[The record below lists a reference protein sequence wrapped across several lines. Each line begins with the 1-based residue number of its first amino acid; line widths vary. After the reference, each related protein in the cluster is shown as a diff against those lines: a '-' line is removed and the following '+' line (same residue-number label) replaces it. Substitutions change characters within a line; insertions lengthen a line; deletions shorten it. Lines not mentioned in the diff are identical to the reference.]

1 MSQGI
6 ILPLIA
12 EIRGGSRSAA
22 LMNDKSFSKS
32 RENGILWICHPETGR
47 ILPYK
52 GDPEFLSLEKK
63 GHCYYAELPEGCSPE
78 AYDAVFETVDVE
90 EHASISRSGSED
102 EHSSILGD
110 LTRTIAKRHRD
121 MPEGSYTTHLFQ
133 KGSEKIRKKTGEEAI
148 ELVLAKTQDDIIYE
162 SADLIYHLMVL
173 LEAEDLSIQDV
184 LLELKKRDS

>member
-1 MSQGI
+1 MSHGI
-6 ILPLIA
+6 VLPLVA
-12 EIRGGSRSAA
+12 EIQGGVRCGA

-52 GDPEFLSLEKK
+52 GDPEFLKLEKK
-63 GHCYYAELPEGCSPE
+63 GNVYYAELPSDAYPE
-78 AYDAVFETVDVE
+78 AYEFEVKEADVE
-90 EHASISRSGSED
+90 AHAAVELSDRGD
-102 EHSSILGD
+102 EHSDILAN
-110 LTRTIAKRHRD
+110 LTRTISERHAE

-148 ELVLAKTQDDIIYE
+148 ELVLAKTREDLIYE

-173 LEAEDLSIQDV
+173 LEEEGLSIQDV